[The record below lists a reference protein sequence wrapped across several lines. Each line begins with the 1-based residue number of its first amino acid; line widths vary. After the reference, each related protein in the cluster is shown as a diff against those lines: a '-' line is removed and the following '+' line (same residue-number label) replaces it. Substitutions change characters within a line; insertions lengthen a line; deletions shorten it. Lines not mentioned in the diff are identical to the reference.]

1 MRPAPLAAKAL
12 QAARLAAMG
21 PSDRRALDE
30 VKVMAEQEKLGE
42 IVEGAKRGKRVN
54 PRNTK
59 GGRQVL
65 HPGRGLE
72 TPLATALEHG
82 ALSG

>member
-30 VKVMAEQEKLGE
+30 VKVMAAEQEKLGE

-59 GGRQVL
+59 GVVRFS
-65 HPGRGLE
+65 
-72 TPLATALEHG
+72 TLAEV
-82 ALSG
+82 